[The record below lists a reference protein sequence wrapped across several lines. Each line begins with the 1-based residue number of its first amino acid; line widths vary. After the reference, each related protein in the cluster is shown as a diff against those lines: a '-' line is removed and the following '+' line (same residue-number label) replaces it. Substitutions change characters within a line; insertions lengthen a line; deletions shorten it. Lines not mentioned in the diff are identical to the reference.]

1 MAPTAHVL
9 VYYTREDG
17 EIVADALDV
26 ELDNTLENF
35 VNIKMSAE
43 ETQPGETVEVT
54 MSAKPNSYIGVLGVD
69 QRSLLLKSGNDIS
82 WVCFIFIKK
91 FLIDFIENYNYLK
104 IFLFIRSK

>member
-26 ELDNTLENF
+26 ELEGTLQNF
-35 VNIKMSAE
+35 VDIKMSTE
-43 ETQPGETVEVT
+43 ETQPGEAVDVT
-54 MSAKPNSYIGVLGVD
+54 ISAKPNSYIGVLGVD

-82 WVCFIFIKK
+82 RVCFIFLLKL
-91 FLIDFIENYNYLK
+91 FNYL
-104 IFLFIRSK
+104 IAIINILFINKCRIK